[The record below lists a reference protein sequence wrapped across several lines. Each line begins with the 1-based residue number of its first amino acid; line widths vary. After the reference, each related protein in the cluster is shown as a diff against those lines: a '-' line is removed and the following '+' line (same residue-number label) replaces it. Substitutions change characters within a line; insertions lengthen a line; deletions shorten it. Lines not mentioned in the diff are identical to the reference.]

1 MHRSNPWVQ
10 IFKPQENAI
19 ARLICFP
26 FAGGGAQSFSKWP
39 DHLPDGIELLAVQLP
54 GRETRM
60 RETPLSDVDSLLDA
74 MLPEVQGYLDRPFI
88 LYGHSMGALI
98 AYEFAR
104 RLQGMSLAPECLMVS
119 ARVAPHR
126 RPPREPINKLPQ
138 AEFVE
143 ALRHLHGT
151 PEEVL
156 EDSDLMALISPML
169 RADFAIN
176 EEYVHAA
183 EPRLDCNIL
192 AFGGLRD
199 SEAGRQGMD
208 DWREVTDG
216 EFGLR
221 MVPGDHFFIQTAQT
235 LFLRMLSIEIYQQ
248 TRVAWSNAHYRANA
262 RLACISSR

>member
-1 MHRSNPWVQ
+1 MRRFNPWVQ
-10 IFKPQENAI
+10 VFKPQESAI

-26 FAGGGAQSFSKWP
+26 FAGGGAQSFNKWP
-39 DHLPDGIELLAVQLP
+39 AHLPDGIELLAVQLP

-60 RETPLSDVDSLLDA
+60 RETPLSDVSCLLDA
-74 MLPEVQGYLDRPFI
+74 MLPEIQGYLDRPFI

-104 RLQGMSLAPECLMVS
+104 RMQRLSLAPECLMVS

-143 ALRHLHGT
+143 ALRQLNGT

-156 EDSDLMALISPML
+156 GNEDLMALIVPML
-169 RADFAIN
+169 RADFMLN
-176 EEYVHAA
+176 EEYVYAA
-183 EPRLDCNIL
+183 EPRLDCDIL
-192 AFGGLRD
+192 AFGGLAD
-199 SEAGRQGMD
+199 LETERQGMD

-221 MVPGDHFFIQTAQT
+221 MVPGGHFFIQTAQT
-235 LFLRMLSIEIYQQ
+235 LFLRMLSIEIYQRTKHLRPLQ
-248 TRVAWSNAHYRANA
+248 SFASAGG
-262 RLACISSR
+262 